1 MKFFRFQLH
10 TIKNKLTLIMMLT
23 ASVGLVLASIS
34 ISAYDLYSYQ
44 KNMKDELTVLA
55 NVLGNSVAEDLL
67 FGDFP
72 AAQKTLGALRAKKN
86 IVAARIY
93 RDGTIFASYQRQ
105 AGEKIDFDVNLES
118 ADYYRFEKKHLCLLQ
133 TISVADNYL
142 AQIVIKSDLQEI
154 DAWARTFAV
163 IVFTIFT
170 LAAFVA
176 YLFSAV
182 MQRMISEPILN
193 LVKTARRIAEKKDYS
208 VRAEK
213 QTEDELGELTDAF
226 NGMLEEIGAR
236 ERALEVAKESLEER
250 VEQRTAELRKTNED
264 LQLAKEM
271 ADGASRAKG
280 AFLAT
285 MSHEIRTPLNGVIA
299 AADLAMN
306 VENGPPVIRRYLEI
320 INNSAESLLHILDDV
335 LDSSKIEAGKLALEN
350 RPFFLSGILDRL
362 VDMFSGKALAQQ
374 NELLFDI
381 DPAVPAIL
389 VGDGMRIQQLMAN
402 LVDNAIKFT
411 KKGTV
416 LVCVQCA
423 KKSEDR
429 VDLHFSVKDSGSG
442 INSESLE
449 YLFEPFQQADG
460 SSTRKY
466 GGAGLGLTIS
476 RQLVEMMGGRIRVK
490 STPDKGSLF
499 YFSITLPWRGSESE
513 EAGLSPELEG
523 LRVLVVDDNP
533 VCREIIHKMLSLS
546 GCRVEMAG
554 SGREALD
561 RIRERKGQSDS
572 VELVL
577 LDWRMPDGDGV
588 AVAAEIRSRIQAD
601 LPIVMMSAFG
611 VQRDITSAEKKN
623 INGFL
628 AKPIRRGSLIG
639 AVNGIFAGEGRQG
652 ELFSRTF
659 PGGEEIVQPVFP
671 EPVHGRE
678 EESSCLPGI
687 DVREVLARLG
697 IDQETFNHV
706 LASFFKDF
714 TDFVVTI
721 NDAFSGKN
729 IEAIQKLVH
738 KIKGSSGTIGANKLS
753 RAAEQVDMIC
763 KKGDLPDREQILA
776 VETALNEVLHSISGI
791 IDFFV
796 PESSAV
802 SLQVVDPENIYFVVS
817 QLAEAL
823 DHALLENINES
834 LRVLK
839 EHVVGMQ
846 VEKLQQLIDVY
857 QYDEAREVLE
867 DISTKIKTGS
877 A

>member
-1 MKFFRFQLH
+1 MKFFPFQLH

-23 ASVGLVLASIS
+23 ASVGLVLASIA

-44 KNMKDELTVLA
+44 ENMKDELTVLA

-72 AAQKTLGALRAKKN
+72 AAQKTLEALRAKKN

-93 RDGTIFASYQRQ
+93 RDGIIFASYQRQ
-105 AGEKIDFDVNLES
+105 AGEKFDFDVDLDS
-118 ADYYRFEKKHLCLLQ
+118 ADHYRFEKKHLCLLQ
-133 TISVADNYL
+133 TISVAEKYE
-142 AQIVIKSDLQEI
+142 ARIVIKSDLQEI

-176 YLFSAV
+176 YLSSAV
-182 MQRMISEPILN
+182 MQRMISDPIRS

-208 VRAEK
+208 VRVEK

-226 NGMLEEIGAR
+226 NGMLEEIGDR

-250 VEQRTAELRKTNED
+250 VEQRTAELQKMNED
-264 LQLAKEM
+264 LKLAKEM

-299 AADLAMN
+299 AADLAMSAEN
-306 VENGPPVIRRYLEI
+306 VSPVIRRYLEI
-320 INNSAESLLHILDDV
+320 INNSADSLLHILDDI

-350 RPFFLSGILDRL
+350 RSFSLTDIFDRL
-362 VDMFSGKALAQQ
+362 GDVFSGKALDQQ

-381 DPAVPAIL
+381 DSAVPPL
-389 VGDGMRIQQLMAN
+389 FVGDGRRLQQVMAN

-416 LVCVQCA
+416 IIAVQCA
-423 KKSEDR
+423 KKSKDR
-429 VDLHFSVKDSGSG
+429 VDLHFSVKDSGAG
-442 INSESLE
+442 INSESLD
-449 YLFEPFQQADG
+449 YLFEPFQQADS

-466 GGAGLGLTIS
+466 GGTGLGLTIS

-490 STPDKGSLF
+490 STPGKGSLF
-499 YFSITLPWRGSESE
+499 YFSVTLPWRWSESGE
-513 EAGLSPELEG
+513 IGLSPELEG

-533 VCREIIHKMLSLS
+533 VCREIIRKMLSLP
-546 GCRVEMAG
+546 GCRVETVG
-554 SGREALD
+554 SGREALN
-561 RIRERKGQSDS
+561 RISERNGGADF

-577 LDWRMPDGDGV
+577 LDWQMPDGDGV
-588 AVAAEIRSRIQAD
+588 AAAAEIRSRIQPD
-601 LPIVMMSAFG
+601 LPILMMSAFG
-611 VQRDITSAEKKN
+611 VEQEITLAEKQN
-623 INGFL
+623 ANGFL
-628 AKPIRRGSLIG
+628 AKPILRNSLIG
-639 AVNGIFAGEGRQG
+639 AINGFFAGEGRQG
-652 ELFSRTF
+652 VPSSKAF
-659 PGGEEIVQPVFP
+659 PKLAPGRERVEEIFSLSCVDVQ
-671 EPVHGRE
+671 
-678 EESSCLPGI
+678 
-687 DVREVLARLG
+687 EVLARLG

-706 LASFFKDF
+706 LASFSQDF
-714 TDFVVTI
+714 ADFVVTI
-721 NDAFSGKN
+721 NDAFAGKD
-729 IEAIQKLVH
+729 IESIQKLVH

-776 VETALNEVLHSISGI
+776 VETTLNEVLHFISGI
-791 IDFFV
+791 IDLPA

-802 SLQVVDPENIYFVVS
+802 SLQVVDSENLYFVVS

-839 EHVVGMQ
+839 EHVVGMR
-846 VEKLQQLIDVY
+846 VEKLQRLIEIY
-857 QYDEAREVLE
+857 QYDEAREILE
-867 DISTKIKTGS
+867 DISAKIKTGS